1 MLIPCDLTATKNEIR
16 DALLVMAAAKDH
28 PLSKSRADRLAD
40 KFKRGEFDIELAY
53 VLDHSDPTGEE
64 AVRNVMAEQEMAA

>member
-16 DALLVMAAAKDH
+16 DALLVMAAEKDH
-28 PLSKSRADRLAD
+28 PLSKARAEKLAD

-64 AVRNVMAEQEMAA
+64 AVRNVMTEREMAA